1 LDRDGTVEAV
11 MLGSRGTVASVKLG
25 EDGKK
30 SAEWI
35 RSYKRGAAG
44 SNGLDDETSG
54 IAFGDV
60 NGDAYPEI
68 VFLGDNLV
76 YALDR
81 FGIPVEGFPVTINRG
96 APIIGFHSD
105 PLIVDVNGDKDNL
118 PEILV
123 PSNDGLVYA
132 YTGKGKRVSDRF
144 PIAAG
149 SFELIDSLPQI
160 VPMSI
165 YVTDAVKNSKGPELY
180 AFHRNSVTA
189 FRLDKAANGAEK
201 AASAWTLPAAGNER
215 TGFFDASK
223 LGDVEEKKAKDE
235 ISDFFIFPNP
245 VRGGDAKVRMELGA
259 KPESIKLELYDIT
272 GLCVFKTNIPDGVAG
287 MNQANLDL
295 RNLGSDVYTARLK
308 VKFESGKTKQKL
320 YRVGVVR

>member
-1 LDRDGTVEAV
+1 
-11 MLGSRGTVASVKLG
+11 M
-25 EDGKK
+25 
-30 SAEWI
+30 
-35 RSYKRGAAG
+35 
-44 SNGLDDETSG
+44 
-54 IAFGDV
+54 
-60 NGDAYPEI
+60 
-68 VFLGDNLV
+68 
-76 YALDR
+76 
-81 FGIPVEGFPVTINRG
+81 
-96 APIIGFHSD
+96 
-105 PLIVDVNGDKDNL
+105 
-118 PEILV
+118 
-123 PSNDGLVYA
+123 
-132 YTGKGKRVSDRF
+132 
-144 PIAAG
+144 
-149 SFELIDSLPQI
+149 
-160 VPMSI
+160 
-165 YVTDAVKNSKGPELY
+165 
-180 AFHRNSVTA
+180 TA

-201 AASAWTLPAAGNER
+201 AAAAWALPAAGNER
-215 TGFFDASK
+215 TGFFDATK